1 MTNGELR
8 EHAQQRL
15 RARLDTANGICEA
28 ATAKIQ
34 QSTSRLTKLLEK
46 KNNGG
51 VSQPSRV

>member
-8 EHAQQRL
+8 EHAQQKL
-15 RARLDTANGICEA
+15 RARLDTANGICEV

-51 VSQPSRV
+51 VSQPSGV

>member
-1 MTNGELR
+1 MTKSELQDC
-8 EHAQQRL
+8 AQQKL

-34 QSTSRLTKLLEK
+34 QSTFRLTRLLEK

-51 VSQPSRV
+51 VSQPSGV